1 MFFPLKR
8 SLLLEI
14 EVSWSSSS
22 VKRAWGG
29 HDCQTPPRSIRVRR
43 GQKTTGGKKS
53 IPKFC
58 NLGFWRISKG
68 NCKMLSAAECKCL
81 CSEHPGLQGGRSTQ
95 LNSTARH
102 FHADIICSAGWATV
116 WHQFQGT
123 AQPGWALLHAP
134 VSFTHTLCP
143 SVPLP
148 TYRVNNFYQPPSFL
162 RTPFRSALCK
172 ASCSSNVSPTY
183 PGWRWFPSADS
194 LSLGF

>member
-58 NLGFWRISKG
+58 NLGLWRISKG

-102 FHADIICSAGWATV
+102 FHADIICSAGWATEFGINFRELHSLAGLSCM
-116 WHQFQGT
+116 HQL
-123 AQPGWALLHAP
+123 ASL
-134 VSFTHTLCP
+134 THFVPPCRYRHTELTISTSHHHFFAHP
-143 SVPLP
+143 SGQHCARQAAAA
-148 TYRVNNFYQPPSFL
+148 T
-162 RTPFRSALCK
+162 C
-172 ASCSSNVSPTY
+172 
-183 PGWRWFPSADS
+183 S
-194 LSLGF
+194 LSTLAEGGFLLQTASV

>member
-148 TYRVNNFYQPPSFL
+148 TYQAESPISTIHHHFFAHPSGQQCARQAAAATCPPPTLAEGGFL
-162 RTPFRSALCK
+162 LQT
-172 ASCSSNVSPTY
+172 ASV
-183 PGWRWFPSADS
+183 
-194 LSLGF
+194 